1 MFIEETEGFVVN
13 SLVSFLF
20 IYMSDLKKLHGV
32 ELRDIVKEYAEYYR
46 NTEISRINKE
56 EITHF
61 ISLNPEYKEVEQIL
75 KNFIE

>member
-46 NTEISRINKE
+46 HTEISRINKE